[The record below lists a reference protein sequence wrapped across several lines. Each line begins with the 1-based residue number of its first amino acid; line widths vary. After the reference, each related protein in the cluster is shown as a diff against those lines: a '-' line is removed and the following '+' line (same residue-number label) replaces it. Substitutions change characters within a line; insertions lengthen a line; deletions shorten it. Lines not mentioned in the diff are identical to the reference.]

1 SYRVLAAAL
10 ERARLTRPILL
21 IAGDGEARREVRRA
35 FADAPRRIEFLGKIA
50 PDKLVP
56 LYAASDLMVW
66 PAINEAFGMALL
78 EAQACG
84 LPVLAGAFGG
94 VAGLVAD
101 GKSGFSTNTG
111 AREDLR

>member
-35 FADAPRRIEFLGKIA
+35 FADAPCRIEFRGKIA

-78 EAQACG
+78 EAQAFG
-84 LPVLAGAFGG
+84 PPVLGRGFCGGFGEM
-94 VAGLVAD
+94 
-101 GKSGFSTNTG
+101 G
-111 AREDLR
+111 ARA